1 MNTKTVTLVRRAV
14 GIAALLFWPMAILP
28 LLLIPNTERL
38 VWQLDNWALIFAPAL
53 TLVYAVLLTVRLA
66 KGKHWTVK
74 VGEWLA
80 CMVVALLCLVTL
92 FFALVMHAPKVA
104 DSDSYVI
111 YNEYGGLFDPN
122 VYTVYRR
129 DGLLNHRETCLEP
142 CELTSY
148 ITDVAPTNEVLTIY
162 DSLGLILHEGDVMFQ
177 GTPAHKSIFF
187 DLHSGSRYDSSQ
199 NDSLFALVYKTQETS
214 RR

>member
-1 MNTKTVTLVRRAV
+1 MNTKTVTLVRRFV
-14 GIAALLFWPMAILP
+14 GIAALLLWPLAILP
-28 LLLIPNTERL
+28 PLLLPNFERL
-38 VWQLDNWALIFAPAL
+38 VWQIDNWALIFAPAL

-66 KGKHWTVK
+66 KGKHWAVK

-80 CMVVALLCLVTL
+80 CSVVALLCLVTL

-104 DSDSYVI
+104 DSGNYVI
-111 YNEYGGLFDPN
+111 YDEFGGIVDPN

-129 DGLLNHRETCLEP
+129 DGLLNHRETSLAP

-148 ITDVAPTNEVLTIY
+148 TTDVAPTNEVITIY
-162 DSLGLILHEGDVMFQ
+162 DSLGLILHEGDIMFQ
-177 GTPAHKSIFF
+177 GTPEHRSIFY

-199 NDSLFALVYKTQETS
+199 NDSLFALIAP
-214 RR
+214 